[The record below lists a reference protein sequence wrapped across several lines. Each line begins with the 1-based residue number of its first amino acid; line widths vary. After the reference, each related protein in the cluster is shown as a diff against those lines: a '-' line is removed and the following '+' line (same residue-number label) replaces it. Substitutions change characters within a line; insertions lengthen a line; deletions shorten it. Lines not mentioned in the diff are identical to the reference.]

1 MIEIEGEWAS
11 GKTITQVNSEKRK
24 RAEEVGKIEK
34 AVAALSISEKAPFI
48 VMTAPTQVYAPPPK
62 KEFIEAYVPAGTS
75 VKNLAV
81 MIGNVVGNHRISFS
95 DEKLSF
101 EGAMHNKA
109 MHVTV
114 ICRDYAIN
122 QMNSNMFLELL
133 TQDGSDSVSSPELV
147 PRARNLWIE
156 SCQNLTRFLLTNET
170 ETLHIW
176 YCKNLEILCVAC
188 GTQMAS
194 LTICECKKLKR
205 LPEVLSC
212 GGLPFN
218 LQLLEIGHCKKL
230 VNDQKE
236 WRLQRLPSH
245 RELWIKH
252 DGSDEEIV
260 GGENWELPCSIQRL
274 TIHNLKTL
282 SSQLLKSLTSL
293 EYLCTEEL
301 PQIQSLL
308 EQGLPSPLSE
318 LGLYNHDELHSLPT
332 EGLQHLTSLRRL
344 DISYCPQLQ
353 SLPESVLPSSLSELD
368 IKDCPNLQSLP
379 VKGMPSSLSK
389 LSIRNCPLLEP
400 LVEFDK
406 GEYWPEV
413 AHTST
418 IEIDDDYL

>member
-11 GKTITQVNSEKRK
+11 GKTITQVNSEKCK

-48 VMTAPTQVYAPPPK
+48 VLSKVL
-62 KEFIEAYVPAGTS
+62 EEAYVPVGTS
-75 VKNLAV
+75 VENLAA

-95 DEKLSF
+95 DEKLPF

-122 QMNSNMFLELL
+122 QAPDSSKMNSNMFLELVTL
-133 TQDGSDSVSSPELV
+133 DGSDSVSSPELV
-147 PRARNLWIE
+147 SRARNLWIE
-156 SCQNLTRFLLTNET
+156 SCQDLTRFLLTNET

-194 LTICECKKLKR
+194 LTIYEGKKLKR
-205 LPEVLSC
+205 LPE
-212 GGLPFN
+212 GLPFN
-218 LQLLEIGHCKKL
+218 LQLLEIGYCKKL
-230 VNDQKE
+230 VNDRKK
-236 WRLQRLPSH
+236 WRLQRLPSL
-245 RELWIKH
+245 RELWIEH

-308 EQGLPSPLSE
+308 EQQLPSLLSE
-318 LGLYNHDELHSLPT
+318 LGLYNHDEFHSLPT

-353 SLPESVLPSSLSELD
+353 SLPESVLPSSLSELN

-379 VKGMPSSLSK
+379 VKGIPSSLSK